1 MTKLS
6 KVSNAIFLMLLM
18 ECLIAKVNSIYNV
31 EHTAFKTK

>member
-18 ECLIAKVNSIYNV
+18 ECLIAKVYNIYKL